1 MTSTAMETANNPA
14 SIQAGLG
21 ITATTIS
28 PAISNSKKII
38 SRMGA
43 RLPDKAGRSSANTGE
58 LLDDIGNFGLIG
70 RFGPGEIGKNHRIL
84 QVQQRC
90 K

>member
-1 MTSTAMETANNPA
+1 MTSTAVKPANNPA
-14 SIQAGLG
+14 SIQIGLC
-21 ITATTIS
+21 ITAATIS
-28 PAISNSKKII
+28 PASSNSKTIT

-70 RFGPGEIGKNHRIL
+70 RCSASEIGKDHRIL
-84 QVQQRC
+84 QFQ
-90 K
+90 